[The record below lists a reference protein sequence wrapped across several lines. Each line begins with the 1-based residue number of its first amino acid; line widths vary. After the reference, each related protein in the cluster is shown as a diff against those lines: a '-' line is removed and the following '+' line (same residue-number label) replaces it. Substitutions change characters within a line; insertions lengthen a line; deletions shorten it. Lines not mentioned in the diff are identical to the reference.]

1 MPQRR
6 DNARVQV
13 LAHRNSCCRS
23 VELSRLD
30 YHTAR
35 LICNCIVYT
44 YFHKV
49 PDLLSGFR
57 VNGIAVFATNFRISI
72 ALQIIC
78 VANCDAI
85 PVKLLPVQA
94 NLVELLSMHRSE
106 LKHWIQNRTKFNT
119 TFIKCRIVKYTAMYL
134 SYLIN
139 EDKSVDFS
147 IIFAE

>member
-13 LAHRNSCCRS
+13 LAYRNSCCRS
-23 VELSRLD
+23 VELSRLH

-44 YFHKV
+44 YFHNV

-85 PVKLLPVQA
+85 PVKLLPVCMYA
-94 NLVELLSMHRSE
+94 CTCMRFTLHSE
-106 LKHWIQNRTKFNT
+106 LRA
-119 TFIKCRIVKYTAMYL
+119 YP
-134 SYLIN
+134 SYGHPPRRRCP
-139 EDKSVDFS
+139 DKGGLTVQVQDC
-147 IIFAE
+147 AL

>member
-13 LAHRNSCCRS
+13 LAHRNSCRRS
-23 VELSRLD
+23 VELSRLH

-35 LICNCIVYT
+35 LICNCIFYT
-44 YFHKV
+44 CFHKV

-85 PVKLLPVQA
+85 PVKLLPGLFDVALFCFVRRASKVPRCCSCNQPKA
-94 NLVELLSMHRSE
+94 TPLVSE
-106 LKHWIQNRTKFNT
+106 
-119 TFIKCRIVKYTAMYL
+119 
-134 SYLIN
+134 S
-139 EDKSVDFS
+139 S
-147 IIFAE
+147 IE

>member
-6 DNARVQV
+6 DNARAQV

-23 VELSRLD
+23 VELSRLH

-57 VNGIAVFATNFRISI
+57 VNGIAVFATNFTISI

-85 PVKLLPVQA
+85 PVKLLPDCTVVLTVPSLGDGSSA
-94 NLVELLSMHRSE
+94 NTPVIYMIEQPWASVKLEASVVFV
-106 LKHWIQNRTKFNT
+106 NRTFY
-119 TFIKCRIVKYTAMYL
+119 IL
-134 SYLIN
+134 
-139 EDKSVDFS
+139 
-147 IIFAE
+147 

>member
-23 VELSRLD
+23 VELSRLH

-85 PVKLLPVQA
+85 PVKLLPVDVSERHQRLNISSVLRPEQA
-94 NLVELLSMHRSE
+94 LMPTNIQPMTRNSLRSWFFTYPA
-106 LKHWIQNRTKFNT
+106 L
-119 TFIKCRIVKYTAMYL
+119 
-134 SYLIN
+134 
-139 EDKSVDFS
+139 
-147 IIFAE
+147 